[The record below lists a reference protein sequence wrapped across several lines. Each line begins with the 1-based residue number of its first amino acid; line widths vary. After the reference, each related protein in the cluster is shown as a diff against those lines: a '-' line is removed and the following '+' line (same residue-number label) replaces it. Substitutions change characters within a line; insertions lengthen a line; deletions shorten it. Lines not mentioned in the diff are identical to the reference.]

1 MKFRLLG
8 ENSKVEIDVLD
19 REYPNSSD
27 YSDGKLVI
35 SNVKAEIP
43 EDIMLILLQVYST
56 TSYWITS
63 FS

>member
-27 YSDGKLVI
+27 YWDGKLVI

-43 EDIMLILLQVYST
+43 GDIMLILLQVYST